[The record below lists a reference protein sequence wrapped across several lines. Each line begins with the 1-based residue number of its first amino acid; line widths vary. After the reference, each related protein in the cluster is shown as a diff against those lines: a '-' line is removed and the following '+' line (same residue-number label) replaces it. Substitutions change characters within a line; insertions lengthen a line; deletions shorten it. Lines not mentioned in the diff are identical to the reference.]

1 MLLAS
6 AALALHTSVPALS
19 SRAPSLTTYT
29 ANSSWGCPVRA
40 STTVLVYNETGAG
53 GTGKFSGQWETAF
66 WTEWAASDGRVQWQ
80 AIDAAGVRKCA
91 VADLSS
97 VNIWVQPGGNAYGY
111 SRLQEL
117 VLFSPHLEAH
127 EGIGGVAITSAQRAA
142 NYELRRAFIAPHLRG

>member
-6 AALALHTSVPALS
+6 AALALPTSVPALS

-111 SRLQEL
+111 SQSMGAAGRAL
-117 VLFSPHLEAH
+117 VNGFLAA
-127 EGIGGVAITSAQRAA
+127 GGAYVGTCAA